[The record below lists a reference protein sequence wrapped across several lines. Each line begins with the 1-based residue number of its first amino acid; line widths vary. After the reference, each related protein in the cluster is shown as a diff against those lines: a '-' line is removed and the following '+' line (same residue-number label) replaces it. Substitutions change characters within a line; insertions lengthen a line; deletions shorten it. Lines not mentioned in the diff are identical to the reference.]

1 MKNAVII
8 DNPSLKIEVDFNYNK
23 VIYDIKGGAKGYNF
37 DVANLPAVVQEFLK
51 SKRGANAC
59 HRHASA
65 RKLRNFVASQFSHM
79 IAVQQQEAI
88 HQRQLE
94 KELEKEREQNQ
105 IKENVEKF
113 FLRPTLEHWDNMV
126 PSVQAGI
133 LPLVTPTGGW
143 SAPLFMGE
151 CKTALNRLTACKKSL
166 DEKIKEYQK
175 FAPVNL
181 IQGYNNV
188 GYTKAWLHNT
198 EIRLLIPECLLDFDQ
213 TVERLEAR
221 ISYLE
226 SLA

>member
-8 DNPSLKIEVDFNYNK
+8 NNPSLTIAIDFDYNK
-23 VIYDIKGGAKGYNF
+23 VIYDIKGGAKGYTY
-37 DVANLPAVVQEFLK
+37 DVSRLPAVVQEFLK
-51 SKRGANAC
+51 GKRGANAC

-65 RKLRNFVASQFSHM
+65 RKKRNFVASQFSHM
-79 IAVQQQEAI
+79 LAVQQQAEL

-94 KELEKEREQNQ
+94 KELQKEKEQSQ

-133 LPLVTPTGGW
+133 LPLETPTGGW
-143 SAPLFMGE
+143 SAPLFMSE
-151 CKTALNRLTACKKSL
+151 SKTALNRLTACKKAL
-166 DEKIKEYQK
+166 DEKIKEYEK

-181 IQGYNNV
+181 IQGNNNV
-188 GYTKAWLHNT
+188 GHTKAWLHNA